1 MTILV
6 VYGSQPSFPPTD
18 QQPGAVRYQIGNL
31 WVDAT
36 GTAPTQADVDAFFNP
51 PTGPIDLAT
60 LNAALAEPGSVVRA
74 LALLMLQRINAIDAA
89 INALNTK
96 TALAG
101 NNLPI
106 FTQAQLVTALQAL
119 MR

>member
-1 MTILV
+1 MARFELITNALTGLVTQRPYTAQEEAVADAIEAATLDFATI
-6 VYGSQPSFPPTD
+6 D
-18 QQPGAVRYQIGNL
+18 QA
-31 WVDAT
+31 A
-36 GTAPTQADVDAFFNP
+36 
-51 PTGPIDLAT
+51 
-60 LNAALAEPGSVVRA
+60 LNAALAQPGSVVRA